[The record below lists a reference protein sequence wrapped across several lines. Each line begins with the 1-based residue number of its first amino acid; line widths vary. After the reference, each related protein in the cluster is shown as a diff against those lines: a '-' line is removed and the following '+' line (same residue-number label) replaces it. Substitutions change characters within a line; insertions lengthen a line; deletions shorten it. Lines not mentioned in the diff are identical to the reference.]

1 VSGLRVIGGVA
12 KGRRL
17 KTRKTMD
24 LRPATDFIK
33 EALFDVLA
41 LRVRDALFLDLFA
54 GSGSIGIEALSR
66 GARQALFVEKDPLTA
81 ALIRDNLAVTGFTS
95 QGRVCV
101 GDALKI
107 LTQLQR
113 GGSKF
118 NLAFID
124 PPFRKGLVAPTL
136 DRLLQLELM
145 APDGLIV
152 TRSYVGEEVAAE
164 IAPIKTRTYGDSV
177 LRFYPGTKESQSRN
191 ALHQ

>member
-1 VSGLRVIGGVA
+1 MSGLRVIGGVA

-24 LRPATDFIK
+24 LRPATDFIR
-33 EALFDVLA
+33 EALFDMLA
-41 LRVRDALFLDLFA
+41 LRVSEALFLDLFA

-66 GARQALFVEKDPLTA
+66 GASQALFVEKDPLTA

-107 LTQLQR
+107 LAQLQKE
-113 GGSKF
+113 GAKF
-118 NLAFID
+118 NLAFVD

-136 DRLLQLELM
+136 DRLLQHDLM

-152 TRSYVGEEVAAE
+152 TRSYTEKRLQGSPPRSKPGLTG
-164 IAPIKTRTYGDSV
+164 IAC
-177 LRFYPGTKESQSRN
+177 
-191 ALHQ
+191 